1 MKITSRAVG
10 GITIL
15 DMEGRI
21 TVGDD
26 ITGFK
31 NVIAGL
37 VDDGHK
43 MVLLNLRDVP
53 YVDSSGIGELVAAFT
68 NLRKSGGELKLLNLT
83 KKVQTL
89 LQITRLY
96 SVFDVKE
103 DEATAILS
111 FHGDNHCLTIPLPE
125 EANNGM

>member
-1 MKITSRAVG
+1 MKITSRAVD

-15 DMEGRI
+15 DMDGRM
-21 TVGDD
+21 TLGDD
-26 ITGFK
+26 IAGFK
-31 NVIAGL
+31 NAIAGL
-37 VDDGHK
+37 VADGHK

-68 NLRKSGGELKLLNLT
+68 NLRNSGGELKLLNLT
-83 KKVQTL
+83 QKIRTL

-103 DEATAILS
+103 DEASAILS
-111 FHGDNHCLTIPLPE
+111 FSATTT
-125 EANNGM
+125 A